1 MAFAPDSTTQLFRYQ
16 LRGGFAAA
24 HAFLSRNGPDIDM
37 IPEEV
42 LVEYDPSVSLFAQ
55 LEKAR
60 QEEEVYKNAPASQ
73 KTAMVSLTESQCPGL
88 DVQLLTM
95 CNFLGTPKD
104 YRSVY
109 GKTYPRRAAHQ

>member
-1 MAFAPDSTTQLFRYQ
+1 MHLIELLILFRYQ

-37 IPEEV
+37 IPDEV
-42 LVEYDPSVSLFAQ
+42 LVEYDPCVSLFAQ

-73 KTAMVSLTESQCPGL
+73 KTAMVRLVEVLCPDL
-88 DVQLLTM
+88 HI
-95 CNFLGTPKD
+95 NFTHD
-104 YRSVY
+104 M
-109 GKTYPRRAAHQ
+109 

>member
-1 MAFAPDSTTQLFRYQ
+1 
-16 LRGGFAAA
+16 
-24 HAFLSRNGPDIDM
+24 M

-73 KTAMVSLTESQCPGL
+73 KTAMVSLTGPGL
-88 DVQLLTM
+88 YFDVHLLTM